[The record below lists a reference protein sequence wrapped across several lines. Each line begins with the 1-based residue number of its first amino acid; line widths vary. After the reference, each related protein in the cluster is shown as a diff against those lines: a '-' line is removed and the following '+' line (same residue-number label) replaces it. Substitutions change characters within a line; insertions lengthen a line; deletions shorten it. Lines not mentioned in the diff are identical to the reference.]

1 MAEWKM
7 LKFSFEGPERTGLEI
22 RKHIIEV
29 KLERDG

>member
-1 MAEWKM
+1 M
-7 LKFSFEGPERTGLEI
+7 LTFSFEGPERTGLEI

>member
-1 MAEWKM
+1 M

-29 KLERDG
+29 KLERDD